1 MGTQSL
7 QALSRNCR
15 RNLRHRHTKKHRS
28 QVVQRSSEGAS
39 RSIAPLCELL
49 GVSRQTFYKRPF
61 HDPTALDEEAV
72 LVESSIV
79 LYCQHLRRREHLPKA
94 GFRELFLLCKQYFG
108 EKFTIGR
115 DRFCAL
121 LRAND
126 LMLRKRRYRP
136 RTTNSNH
143 PYHKYNDLLNTHSC
157 TITAPYS
164 SPAALA
170 SSARMSSDFWPIKY
184 HSRKEKVP
192 SRSGFPASMYVVLKT
207 KHVNPNIHVCRY

>member
-1 MGTQSL
+1 M
-7 QALSRNCR
+7 
-15 RNLRHRHTKKHRS
+15 
-28 QVVQRSSEGAS
+28 
-39 RSIAPLCELL
+39 
-49 GVSRQTFYKRPF
+49 
-61 HDPTALDEEAV
+61 
-72 LVESSIV
+72 

-143 PYHKYNDLLNTHSC
+143 PYHKYNDLLNTEPKYEPKQPGDLVVADITYIAYRGGFAYLSLLTDAFSRCIVGHCLHPTLEVEGCVRALNQAFDFFKQHNINTHNMIHHSDRGVQY
-157 TITAPYS
+157 A
-164 SPAALA
+164 
-170 SSARMSSDFWPIKY
+170 SARYTDLL
-184 HSRKEKVP
+184 RA
-192 SRSGFPASMYVVLKT
+192 RTAASA
-207 KHVNPNIHVCRY
+207 